1 MVRGERGKQGF
12 SHHCSWCKLKS
23 LLIKRSEHS
32 RFACQGMPSIMNLS
46 LKKLAASTL
55 ILASLSSFASLANAT
70 VTAQQ
75 SAVILKTFS
84 DTSVKDFRQFLNS
97 LANADVV
104 KTADFGPAISAFLDN
119 KPLSAA
125 QQNDI
130 HRLLGLYTRMKYGSA
145 ATETLRELVAIPTVR
160 VDGVAQHENPAF
172 IKIADKIKSLAE
184 GFDLKFRNVDNRVYE
199 VSLDGASDEVV
210 GIHVHADVV
219 PVTLDNWVLPDG
231 TRLDPFKVTLIGD
244 RMYGRGTEDDKNGI
258 VVALYAMKVIKEEKL
273 PLARNFK
280 LLIDT
285 TEETAGDAIPYY
297 FERNPTPAY
306 NLALDGGYPVVIAE
320 KGYGTVMASFARR
333 QAEGEGAEIVSM
345 TGGMATNQIPS
356 KSVATLLTDKPAELA
371 ASLQQAGAEYVK
383 SNGGDFEVDA
393 RVDGKDVKLTVTGVS
408 AHSSAPQSGV
418 NPVARM
424 LDFIN
429 SLQGKVALKHN
440 QITDAAR
447 YAADNWGL
455 DYLGSKLG
463 VGFSDDFMGP
473 LTASLTYVAMD
484 EKAFKLAVN
493 LRVPKGKSPQVL
505 KSEIAEKLAAWS
517 TKTAIKPAFDYSIAE
532 PMYRNPEGEWVKALL
547 AVASENLGMEH
558 TFGTSAG
565 ATSVHSLPNG
575 VQFGLARPEVKYT
588 GHTDNEFKTTGQ
600 FLLDL
605 QIVTEMMG
613 RIGQLPKL

>member
-1 MVRGERGKQGF
+1 
-12 SHHCSWCKLKS
+12 
-23 LLIKRSEHS
+23 
-32 RFACQGMPSIMNLS
+32 MNLS

-55 ILASLSSFASLANAT
+55 ILASLSSFTSLANAT

-75 SAVILKTFS
+75 SAVILKTFN
-84 DTSVKDFRQFLNS
+84 DASVKDFRQFLNN
-97 LANADVV
+97 LASADVV
-104 KTADFGPAISAFLDN
+104 KTADFGSAISAFLDN
-119 KPLSAA
+119 KQLSAA

-172 IKIADKIKSLAE
+172 IKIADTIKRLAE
-184 GFDLKFRNVDNRVYE
+184 GFNLKFRNVDNRVYE
-199 VSLDGASDEVV
+199 VSLDGAGDEVV

-219 PVTLDNWVLPDG
+219 PVTPDNWVLPDG

-333 QAEGEGAEIVSM
+333 EAEGEGAEIVSI

-371 ASLQQAGAEYVK
+371 ASLQQVSAEYVK

-408 AHSSAPQSGV
+408 AHSSAPQSGI

-493 LRVPKGKSPQVL
+493 LRVPKGKSPQQL

-517 TKTAIKPAFDYSIAE
+517 TKTAIRPVFDYSIAE
-532 PMYRNPEGEWVKALL
+532 PMYRNLEGEWVKALL